1 MAKSPSC
8 AASFIPRNFEPI
20 VRIQIN
26 GEPREIPQ
34 SSLSLNELLDTLSL
48 PPQRIAVELNKTIVP
63 RRDWEKTTLKDG
75 DQIEI
80 VHFVGGGE
88 NTSGK
93 WQAVTTGWKLLFDR
107 RTV

>member
-1 MAKSPSC
+1 M
-8 AASFIPRNFEPI
+8 NLETI

-34 SSLSLNELLDTLSL
+34 RSLSLNQLLETLSL

-63 RRDWEKTTLKDG
+63 RRHWEETILKDG

-88 NTSGK
+88 
-93 WQAVTTGWKLLFDR
+93 DR
-107 RTV
+107 RQSAERRRQ